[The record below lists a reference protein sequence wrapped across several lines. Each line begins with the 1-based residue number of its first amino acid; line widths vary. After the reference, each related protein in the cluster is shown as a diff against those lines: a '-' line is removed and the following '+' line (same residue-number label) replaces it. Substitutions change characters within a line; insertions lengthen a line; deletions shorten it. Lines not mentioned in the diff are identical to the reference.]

1 MKVIETRCALKI
13 FYYLLAID
21 GTIDD
26 VELGHFRSIGM
37 SLDPINFMEYSQDL
51 ESECRRS
58 FINTTDEYYD
68 LISEA
73 VDEALT
79 HEAKEDDQ
87 GITPRLLIWDL
98 FAAAFSNQEYD
109 ESEKRLINHV
119 ARKMDVDK
127 SIVLEM
133 EQMMNT
139 LTSIQSEIDWVNQ
152 TSRPYSEMRPIID
165 ELEKR
170 QKIITESAECLIADE
185 IDADHPYEYKPDF
198 FDKTKSKIDEK
209 VKPVADKVGQTVKP
223 VTDKVGSVVTPVAKK
238 VGDGAVKTAKNAKKK
253 TSEFFGKIAS
263 KYYRDI
269 NDNKEGT

>member
-1 MKVIETRCALKI
+1 MRVIETRSALKI

-21 GTIDD
+21 GTSDD
-26 VELGHFRSIGM
+26 VELGHFHSIGL
-37 SLDPINFMEYSQDL
+37 SLDPTNFMEYSQDL
-51 ESECRRS
+51 ESECRS
-58 FINTTDEYYD
+58 TYINATEEYYD

-87 GITPRLLIWDL
+87 GITPRLLIWNL
-98 FAAAFSNQEYD
+98 FAAAFSNKEYD

-139 LTSIQSEIDWVNQ
+139 LTSIQSEIDWISQ
-152 TSRPYSEMRPIID
+152 TSRPYSEIRPIID

-170 QKIITESAECLIADE
+170 QKIITESAEYLIADE

-209 VKPVADKVGQTVKP
+209 VKPV
-223 VTDKVGSVVTPVAKK
+223 TDKVGAAVAPVAKK
-238 VGDGAVKTAKNAKKK
+238 VGDGAVKTAKAAKKK
-253 TSEFFGKIAS
+253 TGEFFGKIAA

>member
-1 MKVIETRCALKI
+1 MKVIETRSALKI

-21 GTIDD
+21 GTIDE
-26 VELGHFRSIGM
+26 VELGHFRTIGM
-37 SLDPINFMEYSQDL
+37 GMDPINFMDYSQEL
-51 ESECRRS
+51 ESECMRT
-58 FINTTDEYYD
+58 FINQSDEYYD

-73 VDEALT
+73 VDEALA
-79 HEAKEDDQ
+79 HEADGDDQ

-109 ESEKRLINHV
+109 ESEKRLINHI
-119 ARKMDVDK
+119 ARKIDVDK

-133 EQMMNT
+133 EQMMDT
-139 LTSIQSEIDWVNQ
+139 LTLIQSEIDRVTQ
-152 TSRPYSEMRPIID
+152 TSRPYSEIRPIID

-170 QKIITESAECLIADE
+170 QKVITESAEYLIADE

-209 VKPVADKVGQTVKP
+209 VKPVTDKVGQTVKP

-238 VGDGAVKTAKNAKKK
+238 VGDGAVKTAQSAKKK
-253 TSEFFGKIAS
+253 TGAFFGKIAA